1 MFSIRFNIIHLP
13 YLLYTF
19 FKNIVVDKIES
30 HVTFSDKYCYNMLRS
45 SSMRYALCIF
55 KQHQRCTSSIP
66 TPALNSDKVPEEVS
80 GDLQKKTEGGVP
92 KETINTDST
101 IPRSNLVK
109 KAFSN
114 LKHNQPHLGTRSN
127 IEELIKEAKTPD
139 DLLQISEKNYITRG
153 EALKIV
159 SVLSEWSLKGRVDSN
174 FESDPRFNSLCKLLG
189 RNPKNRVHS
198 KTTFQNED
206 LSFVLRVTGEDEAAK
221 IIDGLGL
228 PQMIKVLSSLSAK
241 KRRSLPLLRSL
252 AFHIGRIPSKLDVK
266 QSADILYALSSL
278 NFPDEVLLEKVCHD
292 LVESLPVCQKSAV
305 FGSICTSLGLLKYKD
320 SEFLE
325 VLCDWALTKKDLCR
339 CQDLVSLLLCLSSV
353 RHIPNQELL
362 TILSQIK
369 EGDLPSSSTWLD
381 VVWSLAVLNVV
392 TEAQLSSVLNSKF
405 VDRLTSSAP
414 GLSWKRKLLNL
425 NGVAKWTKG
434 YKGSLLSEDSNLET
448 TVTKSKDK
456 QQLIVS
462 LLDSLSNLFPSS
474 NYFKSCVDTG
484 MGFLID
490 AECIVDSKMN
500 PFPLIDKKTGQAID
514 ENKSTKKNRIAIFIH
529 DYHDCTRGRVEL
541 AGPAYFNTHL
551 AGLIGYKVVNILY
564 TDYNVRA
571 KLIQRVQYLEGLLKS
586 AVAEST

>member
-1 MFSIRFNIIHLP
+1 
-13 YLLYTF
+13 
-19 FKNIVVDKIES
+19 
-30 HVTFSDKYCYNMLRS
+30 MLRS
-45 SSMRYALCIF
+45 SSMRYALCIL

-66 TPALNSDKVPEEVS
+66 TPALNSDKIPEEIS
-80 GDLQKKTEGGVP
+80 CDTQKKTEDGIA
-92 KETINTDST
+92 KETIKDST
-101 IPRSNLVK
+101 THRSSLVK

-114 LKHNQPHLGTRSN
+114 LKHNLQPLGSRTN
-127 IEELIKEAKTPD
+127 IDEIIKEAKTPEE
-139 DLLQISEKNYITRG
+139 LLKLIEKNYLTKG

-159 SVLSEWSLKGRVDSN
+159 STLTEWSLKGRVDSS

-189 RNPKNRVHS
+189 RNPNNTVHS
-198 KTTFQNED
+198 KTAVQNED

-266 QSADILYALSSL
+266 QSADILYALSTL

-292 LVESLPVCQKSAV
+292 LVESIPVCQKSAV

-320 SEFLE
+320 SELLE
-325 VLCDWALTKKDLCR
+325 VLCDWALTKKELCR
-339 CQDLVSLLLCLSSV
+339 CQDFVSLLLCLSSV

-369 EGDLPSSSTWLD
+369 EGDLPSASTWLD
-381 VVWSLAVLNVV
+381 VVWSLAALNVV

-405 VDRLTSSAP
+405 VDRLTSSAS

-434 YKGSLLSEDSNLET
+434 YKGSLINEDSNLEA
-448 TVTKSKDK
+448 TVPRSKDR
-456 QQLIVS
+456 QQLAVS
-462 LLDSLSNLFPSS
+462 ILDTLSNLFPSS

-490 AECIVDSKMN
+490 AECIIDSKMN
-500 PFPLIDKKTGQAID
+500 PLPLIDKKTGQPIE
-514 ENKSTKKNRIAIFIH
+514 ENKASKKNRIAIFIH
-529 DYHDCTRGRVEL
+529 EYHDCTRGRVEL
-541 AGPAYFNTHL
+541 AGPAYLNTHL
-551 AGLIGYKVVNILY
+551 ASLIGYKVVNILY

-571 KLIQRVQYLEGLLKS
+571 KLIQRVQYMEGLLKS
-586 AVAEST
+586 AVTESA